1 MSAYAVGLPNLI
13 FMNYVRALFGVGIL
27 VTLAV
32 GFKPLAM
39 GLLRAALS
47 VLKPHQSVEQS
58 ASRNNLRG
66 VLMLNRMAME
76 LENTQPN
83 LASELRLLACR
94 G

>member
-1 MSAYAVGLPNLI
+1 MSAYAAGLPSVI
-13 FMNYVRALFGVGIL
+13 FMTYVRALFGVGIL

-39 GLLRAALS
+39 SLLRAALQF
-47 VLKPHQSVEQS
+47 LKPRQSVEQDGS
-58 ASRNNLRG
+58 PNNLRG
-66 VLMLNRMAME
+66 VLMLNRMATE
-76 LENTQPN
+76 LETTQPN